1 MAMEKESI
9 SSTIQKKKKKE
20 EEGKHLVAFFSLF
33 FARVI
38 SSFHELGDIVW
49 FNLQFLVTDILVFT
63 GLD

>member
-9 SSTIQKKKKKE
+9 SSTIQKKKKE
-20 EEGKHLVAFFSLF
+20 EEGKHLVAFFPLF